1 MPVETLLAFALMEFL
16 LCLTPGPAVLIVVGT
31 AMRRGLGAG
40 WAAGAGV
47 TAGTAFYFAL
57 SALGVGA
64 LIVAS
69 VTLFTVLKWVGAAYL
84 CLLGLKMMWPV
95 LRPLLKG
102 ERPLRALADAGRSS
116 ELSSAPSPALAA
128 DDGAAAGRVWRA
140 AFLRGFAGQLA
151 NPKTLIFFL
160 ALFPQFISPD
170 GSVALQFSLMAAVSA
185 AIEMPILML
194 YALVSAASVRWMR
207 ERFVLLFEAVAGA
220 VLVLIGGTLAATRG
234 R

>member
-1 MPVETLLAFALMEFL
+1 MAPETLLAFALTEFV

-31 AMRRGLGAG
+31 AMRRGLVAG

-69 VTLFTVLKWVGAAYL
+69 ATLFTLVKWVGAAYL
-84 CLLGLKMMWPV
+84 CFLGVRMMWPMALRV
-95 LRPLLKG
+95 LGRQAPEPSAAAPAG
-102 ERPLRALADAGRSS
+102 EVEAQ
-116 ELSSAPSPALAA
+116 AA
-128 DDGAAAGRVWRA
+128 DRGLRS
-140 AFLRGFAGQLA
+140 AFFKGFAGQLA
-151 NPKTLIFFL
+151 NPKTLVFFL
-160 ALFPQFISPD
+160 ALFPQFIAPD
-170 GSVALQFSLMAAVSA
+170 GSVALQFSAMALVSA

-194 YALVSAASVRWMR
+194 YAFVSAASVRWIR
-207 ERFVLLFEAVAGA
+207 ARFVTLFEAVAGA
-220 VLVLIGGTLAATRG
+220 ILVLIGGTLATARA